1 MREIYLDHAAA
12 APVDPAVT
20 REVIR
25 GIKIVGNPSSFNDA
39 GRNAAKE
46 LLVARQK
53 VARFLN
59 ARPDE
64 IVFTAS
70 GSESNSLAVF
80 GSVNASGVARGEI
93 VSQPTEHLSVLE
105 PIGRLNRLG
114 YKVKMASVD
123 RDGIVSTAD
132 VVKLITSKTIL
143 VSVMYANNEI
153 GTIQPIAEIGKAIRD
168 FRKKS
173 GSIYPLFHI
182 DACQAAP
189 FLSVDVQNLNVDLL
203 TFNGSKIYGPRG
215 IGILYVRRGVALE
228 PLILGGSQER
238 GRRAGTENLPT
249 ILGLA
254 KVVSLIN
261 PKRDNKK
268 ISTLRDYFFSQLTK
282 ILPEARINGAMGDK
296 RLANNVN
303 ISIPYADS
311 ERLLLELDKYGIRAG
326 SGSACTAHS
335 VEPSHVLKAIGV
347 KPPYLDGALRFSL
360 GRRTKKE
367 DMGNLLR
374 KLSQIIKLLKKR
386 YPKSDFIE

>member
-12 APVDPAVT
+12 APVDPAVA
-20 REVIR
+20 REIIR

-105 PIGRLNRLG
+105 PIRRLGKLG
-114 YKVKMASVD
+114 YKVKMGDVD
-123 RDGIVSTAD
+123 EDGIVDIQSIA
-132 VVKLITSKTIL
+132 KLLSRKTVL
-143 VSVMYANNEI
+143 VSIMYANNEI
-153 GTIQPIAEIGKAIRD
+153 GTIQPIIEIGKIIRN

-173 GSIYPLFHI
+173 GSLFPIFHV
-182 DACQAAP
+182 DACQVAP
-189 FLSVDVQNLNVDLL
+189 YLPMDVNRLGVDLL

-215 IGILYVRRGVALE
+215 IGVLYVRRGVSVE
-228 PLILGGSQER
+228 PIVLGGSQER
-238 GRRAGTENLPT
+238 GRRAGTENLPA

-254 KVVSLIN
+254 KAVSLIN

-268 ISTLRDYFFSQLTK
+268 ISALRDYFFKQLSK
-282 ILPEARINGAMGDK
+282 VLPEAKINGSMGVS
-296 RLANNVN
+296 RLANNIN
-303 ISIPYADS
+303 ISIPRHES
-311 ERLLLELDKYGIRAG
+311 ERLLLELDKHNIRA
-326 SGSACTAHS
+326 SAGSACTAHS

-360 GRRTKKE
+360 GRRTTKKE
-367 DMGNLLR
+367 IDYTVNALNQLLG
-374 KLSQIIKLLKKR
+374 KLL
-386 YPKSDFIE
+386 